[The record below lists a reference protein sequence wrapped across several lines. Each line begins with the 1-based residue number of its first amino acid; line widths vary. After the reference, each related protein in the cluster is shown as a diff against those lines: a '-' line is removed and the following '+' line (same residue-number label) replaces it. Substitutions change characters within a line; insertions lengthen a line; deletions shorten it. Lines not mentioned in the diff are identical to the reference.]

1 MDWPNLTDRDAERLE
16 DSINQAE
23 EYKQKLGIFRS
34 GLIPPELRWL
44 QLAAHETYDSL
55 SPREL
60 EVFIMRTKQHT
71 FPIIAHALD
80 IKQRYSLFFKSCQV
94 IPIDKDPK
102 NMENN
107 ELYQQIVKKIN

>member
-1 MDWPNLTDRDAERLE
+1 MKLLSGKKIIIVLDNDA
-16 DSINQAE
+16 
-23 EYKQKLGIFRS
+23 
-34 GLIPPELRWL
+34 
-44 QLAAHETYDSL
+44 
-55 SPREL
+55 
-60 EVFIMRTKQHT
+60 
-71 FPIIAHALD
+71 IAHALD